1 MPSRKRWILKSN
13 RKGRFFV
20 YLLLIA
26 LGIIIFIHS
35 LLLMTIIQ
43 KNTEMTKKIAQ
54 LEKRNSL
61 SKSSGQ
67 RQFPNERKT
76 KLTKRGSR

>member
-1 MPSRKRWILKSN
+1 M
-13 RKGRFFV
+13 

-26 LGIIIFIHS
+26 LGLIIFIHS

-43 KNTEMTKKIAQ
+43 RNTEMTKKIAQ

>member
-1 MPSRKRWILKSN
+1 M
-13 RKGRFFV
+13 